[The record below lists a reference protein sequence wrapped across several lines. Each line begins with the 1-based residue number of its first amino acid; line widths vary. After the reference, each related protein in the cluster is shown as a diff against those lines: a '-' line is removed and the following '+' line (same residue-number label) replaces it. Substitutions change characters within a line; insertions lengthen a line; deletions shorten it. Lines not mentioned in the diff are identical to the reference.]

1 MFFFIGGEEDFSF
14 VFSILNIIDIVERD
28 ILKELG
34 IMVEFLVN
42 FDSKLIIYVSFWKMY
57 VMFVLVKLFSFFM
70 VFFVNFLV
78 LLFIKSMCSFFIN
91 FFFVVLFIF
100 E

>member
-1 MFFFIGGEEDFSF
+1 M
-14 VFSILNIIDIVERD
+14 FSILNIIDIVERD

-34 IMVEFLVN
+34 IVVEFLVN

-57 VMFVLVKLFSFFM
+57 VMFVLVKSFSFFT

-78 LLFIKSMCSFFIN
+78 LLFIKSTRSFFIN